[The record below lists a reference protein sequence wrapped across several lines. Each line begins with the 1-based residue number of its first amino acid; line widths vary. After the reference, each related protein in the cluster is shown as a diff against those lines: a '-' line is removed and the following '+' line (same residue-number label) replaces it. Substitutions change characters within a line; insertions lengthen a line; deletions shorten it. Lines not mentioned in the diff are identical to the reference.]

1 MSSGRPEREENALR
15 IMRAL
20 SGVDEELLARSEGMD
35 GAAETKEKEQGGNRI
50 IVRFM
55 NRHGRALAACL
66 CLALLGAAYLLVEI
80 QRGNEGSDGS
90 GSGGAYIADNGMYEA
105 KTQDK
110 INAAHE
116 NREEAEGMSPEEM
129 WDGMSPDEMWDADDL
144 MPNNHTDDAGAAET
158 VSDQQK
164 QNDAL
169 NEQKQNAKPRPQEL
183 SLEEAKQCETLGAH
197 IPETIPEGCDFVEAT
212 YEDPASG
219 SRLVLTWSDGR
230 HPFRVKLSQTL
241 FAEPEEAAAETD
253 IAVYSAAGEW
263 EETFWQPEKSG
274 RLQFAVLYEDGVLAE
289 YEGYLG
295 KEDILKMFDRRTAEE

>member
-35 GAAETKEKEQGGNRI
+35 GASETKEKKQGGNRK

-66 CLALLGAAYLLVEI
+66 CLAVLGAAYLVVEF
-80 QRGNEGSDGS
+80 QRENEGNDGS
-90 GSGGAYIADNGMYEA
+90 GSGGASYIQEFSMD
-105 KTQDK
+105 
-110 INAAHE
+110 
-116 NREEAEGMSPEEM
+116 EAEKQENTNKVYENWEAADGVSPEEM
-129 WDGMSPDEMWDADDL
+129 WDAEDSMTS
-144 MPNNHTDDAGAAET
+144 NQTDNLGVTDNTAG
-158 VSDQQK
+158 DR

-169 NEQKQNAKPRPQEL
+169 NKPVQAAEEQKRQEL
-183 SLEEAKQCETLGAH
+183 SLEEAKAWETLGAY
-197 IPETIPEGCDFVEAT
+197 IPDTIPEGCDFVKAT
-212 YEDPASG
+212 YENSTSG
-219 SRLVLTWSDGR
+219 SRLVLTWSDG
-230 HPFRVKLSQTL
+230 HHLFRVKLAQTL

-253 IAVYSAAGEW
+253 IAVYSAAGDW
-263 EETFWQPEKSG
+263 EKTFWQPEKSG

-295 KEDILKMFDRRTAEE
+295 KEDILKMFDRWSAEE

>member
-20 SGVDEELLARSEGMD
+20 SGVDEELLARSESMD
-35 GAAETKEKEQGGNRI
+35 GAAETKEKKQSGRK

-66 CLALLGAAYLLVEI
+66 CLAVLGAAYLLVEFR
-80 QRGNEGSDGS
+80 QGNERSDGT

-105 KTQDK
+105 EVQDK
-110 INAAHE
+110 TNAAHE
-116 NREEAEGMSPEEM
+116 NREEA
-129 WDGMSPDEMWDADDL
+129 DGMSPDEMWDADDL
-144 MPNNHTDDAGAAET
+144 MPDNHTDDVGAAET
-158 VSDQQK
+158 AGDQQK
-164 QNDAL
+164 QSDAL
-169 NEQKQNAKPRPQEL
+169 NEQTQTANPRPQQDL
-183 SLEEAKQCETLGAH
+183 SLEEAKACEALGAH
-197 IPETIPEGCDFVEAT
+197 IPETIPEGCDFVKAA
-212 YEDPASG
+212 YESPASG
-219 SRLVLTWSDGR
+219 SRLILTWSDGQR
-230 HPFRVKLSQTL
+230 LFRVKLSQTL

-253 IAVYSAAGEW
+253 IAVYSATGDW

-295 KEDILKMFDRRTAEE
+295 KEDILKMFDKQMVEE

>member
-35 GAAETKEKEQGGNRI
+35 GASETKERKQDGNRK

-66 CLALLGAAYLLVEI
+66 CLAVLGAAYLAVEFR
-80 QRGNEGSDGS
+80 QKNEGSYGS
-90 GSGGAYIADNGMYEA
+90 RSDGAYIAGNGMYEA
-105 KTQDK
+105 EMQDK
-110 INAAHE
+110 QNVAYADW
-116 NREEAEGMSPEEM
+116 EEEDGVSPEEM
-129 WDGMSPDEMWDADDL
+129 WDAEDSMVGNQT
-144 MPNNHTDDAGAAET
+144 NNLGVTSTAGDQNNDGLNKPVQAAEG
-158 VSDQQK
+158 QK
-164 QNDAL
+164 R
-169 NEQKQNAKPRPQEL
+169 EEL
-183 SLEEAKQCETLGAH
+183 SLEEAKECETLGAY
-197 IPETIPEGCDFVEAT
+197 IPETIPAGSDFVKAT
-212 YEDPASG
+212 YEKPASG

-230 HPFRVKLSQTL
+230 RLFRVKLSQTL
-241 FAEPEEAAAETD
+241 FAEPEEAAAESD
-253 IAVYSAAGEW
+253 FAVYSAVGDW

-295 KEDILKMFDRRTAEE
+295 REDILKMFDKWTAEE

>member
-35 GAAETKEKEQGGNRI
+35 GAAETKEKKQGGNRK

-66 CLALLGAAYLLVEI
+66 CLAVLGAAYLVVEFR
-80 QRGNEGSDGS
+80 QENERNDGTGSDG
-90 GSGGAYIADNGMYEA
+90 ALYIQGIRTNEA
-105 KTQDK
+105 EVQDK
-110 INAAHE
+110 TNAVYE
-116 NREEAEGMSPEEM
+116 DREEAE
-129 WDGMSPDEMWDADDL
+129 GMSPDEMWDADDL
-144 MPNNHTDDAGAAET
+144 MPDNHTDDVGAAET
-158 VSDQQK
+158 ASDQQK

-169 NEQKQNAKPRPQEL
+169 NEQTQTANPRPQQEL
-183 SLEEAKQCETLGAH
+183 SLGEAKAREALGAH
-197 IPETIPEGCDFVEAT
+197 VPETIPEGCDFVKAT
-212 YEDPASG
+212 YESPASG
-219 SRLVLTWSDGR
+219 SRLVLTWSDGQ
-230 HPFRVKLSQTL
+230 HLFRVRLSQTL

-253 IAVYSAAGEW
+253 IAVYSAAGDW

-274 RLQFAVLYEDGVLAE
+274 RLQFAILYEDGVLAE

-295 KEDILKMFDRRTAEE
+295 KEDILKMFDKWSAEE

>member
-35 GAAETKEKEQGGNRI
+35 GAAETKEKKQGGNRK

-66 CLALLGAAYLLVEI
+66 CLAVLGAAYLAVEFR
-80 QRGNEGSDGS
+80 QKNEENDGS
-90 GSGGAYIADNGMYEA
+90 GSDGASYIKDFQMDEA
-105 KTQDK
+105 EAQGKT
-110 INAAHE
+110 NAAYE
-116 NREEAEGMSPEEM
+116 NREEAEGMSP
-129 WDGMSPDEMWDADDL
+129 DEMWDADGL
-144 MPNNHTDDAGAAET
+144 MPNNHTDDVGAAET
-158 VSDQQK
+158 AGDQQK

-169 NEQKQNAKPRPQEL
+169 NEQTQTANPRPQQEL

-197 IPETIPEGCDFVEAT
+197 IPETIPAGCDFVQAT
-212 YEDPASG
+212 YEKTASG

-230 HPFRVKLSQTL
+230 HLFRVKLSQTL
-241 FAEPEEAAAETD
+241 FAEPEEAAAETG
-253 IAVYSAAGEW
+253 IAVYSAAGDW

-274 RLQFAVLYEDGVLAE
+274 RLQLAILYEDGVLAE

-295 KEDILKMFDRRTAEE
+295 KEDILKMFDKWTAEE

>member
-35 GAAETKEKEQGGNRI
+35 GASETKERKQDGNRK

-66 CLALLGAAYLLVEI
+66 CLAVLGAAYLAVEFR
-80 QRGNEGSDGS
+80 QKNEGSYGS
-90 GSGGAYIADNGMYEA
+90 RSDGAYIAGNGMYEA
-105 KTQDK
+105 EMQDK
-110 INAAHE
+110 QNVAYADW
-116 NREEAEGMSPEEM
+116 EEADGVSPEEM
-129 WDGMSPDEMWDADDL
+129 WDAEDSVVGNQT
-144 MPNNHTDDAGAAET
+144 NNLGVTSTAGDQNNDGLNKPVQAAEG
-158 VSDQQK
+158 QK
-164 QNDAL
+164 R
-169 NEQKQNAKPRPQEL
+169 EEL
-183 SLEEAKQCETLGAH
+183 SLEEAKECETLGAY
-197 IPETIPEGCDFVEAT
+197 IPETIPAGSDFVKAT
-212 YEDPASG
+212 YEKPASG

-230 HPFRVKLSQTL
+230 RLFRVKLSQTL
-241 FAEPEEAAAETD
+241 FAEPEEAAAESD
-253 IAVYSAAGEW
+253 FAVYSAVGDW

-295 KEDILKMFDRRTAEE
+295 REDILKMFDKWTAEE